1 MLGRLAAVLSV
12 ALAGCDDVERITRV
26 DALVSNLRSRIVPMA
41 AGGLPTEVHGAPF
54 AGLSAG
60 EVVARLRLP
69 NGWPAD
75 IGFRAATPAD
85 ASRLVLVF
93 NPTTAPDGYALCRGV
108 VPPTGAGGEKGF
120 SALATFCESERPLV
134 TGFLEAPNVR
144 ADAPEAFAAAMTRLF
159 QQMLD

>member
-1 MLGRLAAVLSV
+1 MLGRLAAVLGV
-12 ALAGCDDVERITRV
+12 ALAGCDDVEKITRV

-41 AGGLPTEVHGAPF
+41 AGGLPTELHGAPF

-75 IGFRAATPAD
+75 IGFREATQAD
-85 ASRLVLVF
+85 ASRLVLAF

-108 VPPTGAGGEKGF
+108 VPSPGAAREQGF
-120 SALATFCESERPLV
+120 SALATFCAGDRALV

-144 ADAPEAFAAAMTRLF
+144 ADDPDAFAAAMTRLF
-159 QQMLD
+159 RQMLD